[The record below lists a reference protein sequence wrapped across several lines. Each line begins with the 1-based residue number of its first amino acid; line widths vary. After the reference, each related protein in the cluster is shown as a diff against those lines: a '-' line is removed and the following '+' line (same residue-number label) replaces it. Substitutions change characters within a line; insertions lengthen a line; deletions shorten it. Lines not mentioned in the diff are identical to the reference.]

1 MSASTAPPQRWTTVT
16 VPARQY
22 PTANES
28 LKLPLDEQRRAP
40 LVVMS
45 ADLPE
50 DGLQDHTVQYSMFRG
65 AARIG
70 SRHLVGR
77 HPAVSVP
84 LILSSVRRE

>member
-1 MSASTAPPQRWTTVT
+1 LSAPPKRWTTLI

-28 LKLPLDEQRRAP
+28 LKLTLDEQRRAP

-45 ADLPE
+45 VELPE
-50 DGLQDHTVQYSMFRG
+50 DGLQDHAVQHSMLRG

-70 SRHLVGR
+70 STDGVGH
-77 HPAVSVP
+77 HPAVSVA